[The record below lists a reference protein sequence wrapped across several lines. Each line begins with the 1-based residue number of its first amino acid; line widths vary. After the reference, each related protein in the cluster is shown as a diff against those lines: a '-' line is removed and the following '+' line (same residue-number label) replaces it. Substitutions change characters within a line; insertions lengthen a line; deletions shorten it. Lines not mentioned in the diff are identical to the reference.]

1 MGAEETGGNEGGPSP
16 METPR
21 RAGSSIDAIDGVTPA
36 VVISPTTTDEVV
48 SIVKDC
54 RSSALAIV
62 PAGGATLLAIGN
74 VPRRFD
80 VRLDLLRLTQ
90 TIEHSPEDM
99 VVTIAASV
107 SLASLN
113 ERLAETGQ
121 RVGLTAP
128 DPQRATVGGLAAAD
142 FPGPLA
148 YAFGCPRDQILG
160 MTVVDGCGRRLRV
173 GGRVVKNVAG
183 YDLPRLFSGSYGT
196 LAVITELTLRT
207 HPSPAKARTLHVECA
222 DPERLD
228 AARGALFASNLP
240 LSAIDA
246 DITYRAGA
254 YRCSLGLLVEGT
266 EAEVAQQATR
276 IAALCA
282 SPDSESEP
290 ARPAAAARSANA
302 PVVVR
307 IVGRPADGI
316 RLATDLL
323 RDAAEHG
330 LEGCMRVEAAGA
342 WSRWFADCVRP
353 EDSARA
359 VALARR
365 LASRYGASA
374 IVERV
379 PSSEK
384 RRLDVWGERPAGFE
398 IMQRLK
404 ARFDPDDI
412 LAPGRFVGGI

>member
-1 MGAEETGGNEGGPSP
+1 MRTDETDGDVGGRSSTG
-16 METPR
+16 TPR
-21 RAGSSIDAIDGVTPA
+21 RAGSSIDSIDGVTPG
-36 VVISPTTTDEVV
+36 VVISPTTTDEVM

-54 RSSALAIV
+54 RASALAIV
-62 PAGGATLLAIGN
+62 PAGSATLLEIGN

-80 VRLDLLRLTQ
+80 VRLDLLSLRQ
-90 TIEHSPEDM
+90 TIEHSPDDM

-107 SLASLN
+107 SLAGLN

-121 RVGLTAP
+121 RVALSAP
-128 DPQRATVGGLAAAD
+128 DPQHATVGGLAATD
-142 FPGPLA
+142 FAGPLA
-148 YAFGCPRDQILG
+148 YGFGCPRDQILG

-183 YDLPRLFSGSYGT
+183 YDLPRLFSGSFGT
-196 LAVITELTLRT
+196 LGVITELTLRT
-207 HPSPAKARTLHVECA
+207 YPCPAKSRVLHVEYA
-222 DPERLD
+222 DPEGLD

-246 DITYRAGA
+246 DITHRAGS
-254 YRCSLGLLVEGT
+254 YRWSLRLLVEGT
-266 EAEVAQQATR
+266 EAEVSQQETR
-276 IAALCA
+276 IEALCA
-282 SPDSESEP
+282 SAVGAARRARPDSEAVSVD
-290 ARPAAAARSANA
+290 A

-307 IVGRPADGI
+307 MVGRPADGI

-323 RDAAEHG
+323 REAANHG
-330 LEGCMRVEAAGA
+330 LEGYTSVEAAGTR
-342 WSRWFADCVRP
+342 SRWFAHCVRP
-353 EDSARA
+353 EDCARA
-359 VALARR
+359 VTLARR

-379 PSSEK
+379 PSSVK
-384 RRLDVWGERPAGFE
+384 RTIDVWGERPEGFE
-398 IMQRLK
+398 IMRRLK